1 MRFIITH
8 SRMIIIV
15 IFLIISGVFLWRYYL
30 YRTNINYNGPA
41 FSVEQELLE
50 CSVKDDEKALIKG
63 IVATDREDGDL
74 SNKIIVESI
83 SKFVDK
89 KEHICNITYAVED
102 SEHHVSKVSRKIK
115 YVDYQPPRFVL
126 SEPLCFDVGSDTT
139 VVDVLG
145 AKDGVDGDVSGKIKI
160 LSNTTAT
167 SVAGKYTVT
176 AQVTN
181 SLGDTA
187 KFKSIV
193 VIKQRNNL
201 SPVIS
206 LKKNVVYLKVGD
218 IFNAKEYIASVKSPE
233 GKNLGTSAVE
243 VTNTNVNMKK
253 AGFYTVEFTV
263 NGGESNE
270 NTTYLTVIVEE

>member
-1 MRFIITH
+1 MRFIVVY
-8 SRMIIIV
+8 SRIIIV
-15 IFLIISGVFLWRYYL
+15 VVFLIISGIFTWNYYQS
-30 YRTNINYNGPA
+30 RKSINYNGPV
-41 FSVEQELLE
+41 FTVEEELLE
-50 CSVKDDEKALIKG
+50 CSVEDDRKALCKG

-74 SNKIIVESI
+74 TDKIIVESI

-115 YVDYQPPRFVL
+115 YKDYESPRFIL

-145 AKDGVDGDVSGKIKI
+145 AKDGVDGDVTGKIKI

-187 KFKSIV
+187 KFKGLV

-201 SPVIS
+201 SPVIN
-206 LKKNVVYLKVGD
+206 LKRNVVYLKVGNL
-218 IFNAKEYIASVKSPE
+218 FNAKDYIDSVKDPD
-233 GKNLGTSAVE
+233 GKDMSQGVVE

-253 AGFYTVEFTV
+253 AGFYTVEYTI
-263 NGGESNE
+263 NGGKSNE

>member
-1 MRFIITH
+1 MRFILNN
-8 SRMIIIV
+8 SRIIIIV
-15 IFLIISGVFLWRYYL
+15 AFLIISGMFAGNYYKEKKN
-30 YRTNINYNGPA
+30 TNYNAPV
-41 FSVEQELLE
+41 FSVDKDLLE
-50 CSVKDDEKALIKG
+50 CSVEDDDKALTKG

-74 SNKIIVESI
+74 TKDIIVESI

-115 YVDYQPPRFVL
+115 YVDYESPKFVL

-139 VVDVLG
+139 VIDVLG
-145 AKDGVDGDVSGKIKI
+145 ANDVIDGKVTKKIKI

-201 SPVIS
+201 SPVIN
-206 LKKNVVYLKVGD
+206 LKSNVVYLKVGKH
-218 IFNAKEYIASVKSPE
+218 FNAKDYIDSVKDPD
-233 GKNLGTSAVE
+233 GKDMDKSGVE

-253 AGFYTVEFTV
+253 AGFYTVEYTI
-263 NGGESNE
+263 NDGESNE